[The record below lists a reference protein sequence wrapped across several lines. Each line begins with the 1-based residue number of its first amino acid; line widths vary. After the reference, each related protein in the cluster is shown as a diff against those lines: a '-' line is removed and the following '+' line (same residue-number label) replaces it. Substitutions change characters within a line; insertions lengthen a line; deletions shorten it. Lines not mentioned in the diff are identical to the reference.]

1 MAADGDTQR
10 PDPTPTG
17 APALAPDH
25 GRDPDDGVGFCTPA
39 SLAARPLEPEPA
51 PEPAPGIEPETAPL
65 AEPMAAPRIEPL
77 MSDPVTPA
85 VFTPAPQAPPAPRKD
100 APRRDAAPA
109 PLGLYAV
116 YALILFAVPTFGASA
131 LLGLLAVTGREP
143 PADPLAASHFT
154 YQQRSLWAAA
164 VAVAAGAI
172 LIVVGMGVFV
182 LFLAAIWLLI
192 RGAAGVLKLKAGQPI
207 ADPRG
212 WWI

>member
-10 PDPTPTG
+10 PDPTS
-17 APALAPDH
+17 APAH
-25 GRDPDDGVGFCTPA
+25 DPDDAIGFCTPA

-51 PEPAPGIEPETAPL
+51 PRPAPSPEPETAPV
-65 AEPMAAPRIEPL
+65 AEPAAAPRIEPL

-85 VFTPAPQAPPAPRKD
+85 FVTPAPEARPVPRK
-100 APRRDAAPA
+100 DAAPA
-109 PLGLYAV
+109 PMGLYAV

-131 LLGLLAVTGREP
+131 LLGLLAVTGRDA
-143 PADPLAASHFT
+143 PADPLATSHFT

-164 VAVAAGAI
+164 VAAAAGAI

-182 LFLAAIWLLI
+182 LFLTAIWLLA
-192 RGAAGVLKLKAGQPI
+192 RGAAGVLKLKAGRAI

>member
-1 MAADGDTQR
+1 
-10 PDPTPTG
+10 
-17 APALAPDH
+17 
-25 GRDPDDGVGFCTPA
+25 
-39 SLAARPLEPEPA
+39 
-51 PEPAPGIEPETAPL
+51 
-65 AEPMAAPRIEPL
+65 AAPRIDPV

-85 VFTPAPQAPPAPRKD
+85 FTPAPSAPPAPRKD
-100 APRRDAAPA
+100 AAPA
-109 PLGLYAV
+109 PMGLYAV

-131 LLGLLAVTGREP
+131 LLGLLAVTGRET

-164 VAVAAGAI
+164 VAAAAGAI

-182 LFLAAIWLLI
+182 LFLAAIWLLV

>member
-10 PDPTPTG
+10 PDPTP
-17 APALAPDH
+17 APAH
-25 GRDPDDGVGFCTPA
+25 DPDDAIGFCTPA
-39 SLAARPLEPEPA
+39 SLAARPAAEPA
-51 PEPAPGIEPETAPL
+51 PEPQPEPEPV
-65 AEPMAAPRIEPL
+65 AEPVAAPRIEPV

-85 VFTPAPQAPPAPRKD
+85 FTPAPETRPAPRKD
-100 APRRDAAPA
+100 AAPV
-109 PLGLYAV
+109 PMGLYAV

-131 LLGLLAVTGREP
+131 LLGLLAVTGREA

-164 VAVAAGAI
+164 VAAAAGAI

-182 LFLAAIWLLI
+182 LFLAAIWLLV

>member
-1 MAADGDTQR
+1 MT
-10 PDPTPTG
+10 
-17 APALAPDH
+17 APDV
-25 GRDPDDGVGFCTPA
+25 R
-39 SLAARPLEPEPA
+39 
-51 PEPAPGIEPETAPL
+51 
-65 AEPMAAPRIEPL
+65 
-77 MSDPVTPA
+77 
-85 VFTPAPQAPPAPRKD
+85 PAPRKD
-100 APRRDAAPA
+100 AAPV

-131 LLGLLAVTGREP
+131 LLGLLAVTGREA

-164 VAVAAGAI
+164 VAAAAGAI

-182 LFLAAIWLLI
+182 LFLTAIWLLV
-192 RGAAGVLKLKAGQPI
+192 RGAAGVLKLKAGRAI